1 MLGLRAGVMMHYG
14 PWLELLGFCWV
25 FVRLLASLTEFIGH
39 DLEVEPLRPPLVAVE
54 PAYPHY
60 SANWHLYSRSPHGP
74 YGFHARKQA
83 P

>member
-1 MLGLRAGVMMHYG
+1 MMHYG

-39 DLEVEPLRPPLVAVE
+39 DLEVEPLPPPLVAVE

-60 SANWHLYSRSPHGP
+60 SAN
-74 YGFHARKQA
+74 
-83 P
+83 

>member
-1 MLGLRAGVMMHYG
+1 MMHYG

-39 DLEVEPLRPPLVAVE
+39 DLEVEPLPPPLVAVE

-60 SANWHLYSRSPHGP
+60 SPTSIYILVLLMVPMASMPENRLL
-74 YGFHARKQA
+74 KN
-83 P
+83 